1 MNVKIFADGADLK
14 VIKELTNNPFVRG
27 FTCNPTLMRKAGVT
41 DYKEFAQEAIQ
52 LVSPLPI
59 SLEVFKDD
67 PMQIMY
73 QAQEISTWGMNVYVK
88 IPVTNT
94 KKQEMYSVIKIL
106 SDQGIKVNVTAVTTL
121 DQVLDCTKALKNSM
135 GGYISVFAGRI
146 ADTGRDPVPRMQQA
160 VSIIDDGNKDIELIW
175 ASPRE
180 LLNVVQADEIGVD
193 IITVTKDILDKLYLI
208 GKNLE
213 EYSLD
218 TVKMFYK
225 DATESGFKL

>member
-14 VIKELTNNPFVRG
+14 VIEELVNNPFVRG
-27 FTCNPTLMRKAGVT
+27 FTCNPTLMRKAGIT
-41 DYKEFAQEAIQ
+41 DYKKFAQEAIQ

-146 ADTGRDPVPRMQQA
+146 ADTGRDPVPRMLEA
-160 VSIIDDGNKDIELIW
+160 VNIIDDGNKDIELIW